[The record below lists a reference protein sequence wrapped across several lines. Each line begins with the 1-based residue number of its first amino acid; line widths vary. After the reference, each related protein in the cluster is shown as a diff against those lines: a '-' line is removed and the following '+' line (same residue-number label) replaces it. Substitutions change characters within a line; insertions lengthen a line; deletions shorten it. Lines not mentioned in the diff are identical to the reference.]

1 MSEPF
6 LHTLGKCDISPM
18 KLYSLEEKKFQ
29 MGVSIYKIG
38 GPGYII
44 KRGRGF

>member
-18 KLYSLEEKKFQ
+18 KLYSLEKKFLFFQ

-38 GPGYII
+38 GRIAFYSSV
-44 KRGRGF
+44 

>member
-18 KLYSLEEKKFQ
+18 KSYSLGKKNFFFQ

-38 GPGYII
+38 GRIAFYS
-44 KRGRGF
+44 RV